1 MIRALLYL
9 AAPCVFALLVMEAD
23 VWLAQRALAR
33 DEARAA
39 AKWVSR
45 R

>member
-1 MIRALLYL
+1 MIRALLYI
-9 AAPCVFALLVMEAD
+9 AAIPFSAWLCHGAD